1 MDSGAVVNI
10 GPRERRRRLTM
21 GVVTLVVGAFL
32 GLAMVLYGLDRWWRL
47 GLSVPFWLGSL
58 GVHQAR
64 EKT

>member
-1 MDSGAVVNI
+1 
-10 GPRERRRRLTM
+10 
-21 GVVTLVVGAFL
+21 
-32 GLAMVLYGLDRWWRL
+32 MVLYGLDRWWRL

>member
-1 MDSGAVVNI
+1 
-10 GPRERRRRLTM
+10 M
-21 GVVTLVVGAFL
+21 GIVTLVIGAFL

-47 GLSVPFWLGSL
+47 GLFVPFWLGSL